1 MSPDLSTGPPKR
13 IVITGGS
20 GVVGRT
26 VIEKLLSYGHEILNV
41 DQTPLD
47 NPNVHTLKADLTD
60 GAQAFNALS
69 CHFKIG
75 EPFMDELR
83 TPDVVIH
90 LAGIPQPNRIPD
102 NETFRINTLSSYAI
116 IEAACKLGIKKIILA
131 SSITVYGVTYAE
143 GNISFPHFPI
153 TETSPTEPMDVY
165 ATSKVCMERIAHAFE
180 KRFRALGKPVDMYCL
195 RFGAVVTPQKHQ
207 ETMSA
212 YLERPRDWKVH
223 GWSYIDARDLGTF
236 LNCCVKTDGLGFE
249 VFNAVND
256 ENTLPDGK
264 AMTIDWLRS
273 FCPESEILD
282 EKALMG
288 KAAPISNAKAKKL
301 LGFRE
306 EFSWREERRKWVARE
321 IREER

>member
-1 MSPDLSTGPPKR
+1 MSNKTQSNSKKR

-20 GVVGRT
+20 GVVGRC

-47 NPNVHTLKADLTD
+47 NPKVHTLKADLTD

-69 CHFKIG
+69 CHFQIS
-75 EPFMDELR
+75 EPFLEEMR

-102 NETFRINTLSSYAI
+102 NETFRINMLSSYAI

-153 TETSPTEPMDVY
+153 TETTPTEPMDVY
-165 ATSKVCMERIAHAFE
+165 ATSKVCMERLAASFE
-180 KRFRALGKPVDMYCL
+180 KRFRAMGKPVDMYCL
-195 RFGAVVTPQKHQ
+195 RFGAVVTPGSHQK
-207 ETMSA
+207 TMSA

-223 GWSYIDARDLGTF
+223 AWSYVDARDLGN
-236 LNCCVKTDGLGFE
+236 LVQRCIETDGLGFE

-256 ENTLPDGK
+256 ENTLPDGD
-264 AMTIDWLRS
+264 AQTIDWLRH

-282 EKALMG
+282 QEALSGMM
-288 KAAPISNAKAKKL
+288 APISNRKAKEL
-301 LGFRE
+301 LGFKE
-306 EFSWREERRKWVARE
+306 EFSWRAERTKWVAQG
-321 IREER
+321 IRDER

>member
-1 MSPDLSTGPPKR
+1 MSTDFTSGPKKR

-20 GVVGRT
+20 GVVGRY
-26 VIEKLLSYGHEILNV
+26 VIQKLLSYGHEILNV

-69 CHFKIG
+69 CHFQIS
-75 EPFMDELR
+75 EPFLEEMR

-143 GNISFPHFPI
+143 TNISFPHFPI
-153 TETSPTEPMDVY
+153 TESTPTEPMDVY
-165 ATSKVCMERIAHAFE
+165 ATSKVCMERVAASFE
-180 KRFRALGKPVDMYCL
+180 KRFRAMGKPVDIYCL
-195 RFGAVVTPQKHQ
+195 RIGAVVTPDRHQ
-207 ETMSA
+207 EVMTS
-212 YLERPRDWKVH
+212 YLERPREWKVH
-223 GWSYIDARDLGTF
+223 GWSYIDARDLG
-236 LNCCVKTDGLGFE
+236 NVINRCIETDGLGFE
-249 VFNAVND
+249 VFNVVND

-264 AMTIDWLRS
+264 AQTIDWLRS
-273 FCPESEILD
+273 FCPETEILD
-282 EKALMG
+282 EQALRGQM
-288 KAAPISNAKAKKL
+288 APISNEKAKRL

-306 EFSWREERRKWVARE
+306 EYPWREERRKWVARE